1 MTTGMLDIVLVS
13 SIIFGGTLIRSTF
26 GFGDALFAMPLM
38 SLVVG
43 VGSATPVMG
52 LVSLMVAVA
61 ALIPSRR
68 HLDVAAVKRLLI
80 GSMVGIPVGVLLLKR
95 VEEQLLRVGLG
106 LSVTLFGL
114 YMLSSP
120 RIPELRDR
128 RWAFPFGF
136 LSGCLGG
143 AYNIGGPPIVL
154 YGAMRRWP
162 PARFRAT
169 LHGGFLPA
177 SIVIAVIQGLGGLWT
192 GRVWTLF
199 AFSIPSLGAA
209 MLLGERLVR
218 RTDPARF
225 ERYLSIVLVA
235 LGLLLIF

>member
-1 MTTGMLDIVLVS
+1 MVTGVQDLVVVS
-13 SIIFGGTLIRSTF
+13 LILFGGTLIRSTF

-38 SLVVG
+38 SLVIG
-43 VGSATPVMG
+43 LSTATPVMG
-52 LVSLMVAVA
+52 LVSLMIAVV

-68 HLDVAAVKRLLI
+68 HLDMAAVKRLLI
-80 GSMVGIPVGVLLLKR
+80 GSMAGIPVGVLLLKR
-95 VEEQLLRVGLG
+95 VDEQLLRTGLG
-106 LSVTLFGL
+106 GFVVVFGL
-114 YMLSSP
+114 YMLGSP
-120 RIPELRDR
+120 RMPELRDH

-143 AYNIGGPPIVL
+143 AYNIGGPAIVL

-177 SIVIAVIQGLGGLWT
+177 SIVIALMQGLGGLWT

-199 AFSIPSLGAA
+199 GFSLPSLGAA
-209 MLLGERLVR
+209 MLLGEKLAR
-218 RTDPARF
+218 RTDADRF

-235 LGLLLIF
+235 LGLLLIV

>member
-1 MTTGMLDIVLVS
+1 MTTSVQDVIFVS
-13 SIIFGGTLIRSTF
+13 LILFGGTLIRSTF

-38 SLVVG
+38 SLVIG
-43 VGSATPVMG
+43 VSSATPVMG
-52 LVSLMVAVA
+52 LVSLVVAVV

-68 HLDVAAVKRLLI
+68 HLDMAAVKRLLV
-80 GSMVGIPVGVLLLKR
+80 GSMAGIPVGVLLLKR
-95 VEEQLLRVGLG
+95 VEEQMLRGGLG
-106 LSVTLFGL
+106 ACVILFGL

-120 RIPELRDR
+120 RMPELRDR

-177 SIVIAVIQGLGGLWT
+177 SIVIALMQGLGGLWT
-192 GRVWTLF
+192 GTVWILF

-209 MLLGERLVR
+209 MLLGEKLVQ

-225 ERYLSIVLVA
+225 ESYLSFVLVG
-235 LGLLLIF
+235 LGLLLIL

>member
-1 MTTGMLDIVLVS
+1 MGAQDVILVS
-13 SIIFGGTLIRSTF
+13 LILFGGTLIRSTF

-38 SLVVG
+38 SLVIG

-52 LVSLMVAVA
+52 LVSLVVAVG

-68 HLDVAAVKRLLI
+68 HLDMAAVKRLLL
-80 GSMVGIPVGVLLLKR
+80 GSMTGIPVGVFLLKR
-95 VEEQLLRVGLG
+95 VEEQLLRIGLG
-106 LSVTLFGL
+106 AFVILFGL
-114 YMLSSP
+114 YRLSSP
-120 RIPELRDR
+120 RMPKLRDR

-177 SIVIAVIQGLGGLWT
+177 SIVIALMQGLGGLWT
-192 GRVWTLF
+192 GRVWILF

-209 MLLGERLVR
+209 MLLGEKVAQ
-218 RTDPARF
+218 RTDPIRF
-225 ERYLSIVLVA
+225 ERYLSMVLVV
-235 LGLLLIF
+235 LGLLVIV

>member
-1 MTTGMLDIVLVS
+1 MTTSIQDIVLVAL
-13 SIIFGGTLIRSTF
+13 ILFGGTLIRSTF

-38 SLVVG
+38 SLVIG

-52 LVSLMVAVA
+52 LVSLMVAVG
-61 ALIPSRR
+61 ALVLSRR
-68 HLDVAAVKRLLI
+68 HLDMAAIKRLLV

-95 VEEQLLRVGLG
+95 VEEQLLRLGLG
-106 LSVTLFGL
+106 ASVIVFGL

-120 RIPELRDR
+120 RMPELRDR

-177 SIVIAVIQGLGGLWT
+177 SIVIALIQGLGGLWT
-192 GRVWTLF
+192 GRVLTLF
-199 AFSIPSLGAA
+199 AFSIPSLGLA
-209 MLLGERLVR
+209 MLLGEKLVR

-235 LGLLLIF
+235 LGILLIL

>member
-1 MTTGMLDIVLVS
+1 MSLIL
-13 SIIFGGTLIRSTF
+13 FGGTLIRSTF

-43 VGSATPVMG
+43 VTSATPVMG
-52 LVSLMVAVA
+52 LVSLVVAVA

-68 HLDVAAVKRLLI
+68 HLDMAAIKRLLV
-80 GSMVGIPVGVLLLKR
+80 GSMAGIPVGVLLLRR
-95 VEEQLLRVGLG
+95 VQEQLLRVGLG
-106 LSVTLFGL
+106 ASVVLFGL
-114 YMLSSP
+114 YMFGSP
-120 RIPELRDR
+120 RMPNLRDR

-177 SIVIAVIQGLGGLWT
+177 SIVIALIQGVGGLWT
-192 GRVWTLF
+192 SRVWTLF
-199 AFSIPSLGAA
+199 AFSLPSLGAA
-209 MLLGERLVR
+209 MLLGERLVQR
-218 RTDPARF
+218 ADPARF
-225 ERYLSIVLVA
+225 ERYLSVVLVA
-235 LGLLLIF
+235 LGLLLIV